1 MEAVD
6 GCDTPHRARCP
17 ADGAHIVH
25 AGSALTF
32 LTFDE
37 KHHRTP
43 LLESPGDELTTW
55 CSGIGEMRS
64 TFVRP

>member
-1 MEAVD
+1 LD
-6 GCDTPHRARCP
+6 GCDTPPLASCP

-25 AGSALTF
+25 AASALTF

-37 KHHRTP
+37 KHHRIP
-43 LLESPGDELTTW
+43 LLELPGDELTTW
-55 CSGIGEMRS
+55 YSGIGEMRH